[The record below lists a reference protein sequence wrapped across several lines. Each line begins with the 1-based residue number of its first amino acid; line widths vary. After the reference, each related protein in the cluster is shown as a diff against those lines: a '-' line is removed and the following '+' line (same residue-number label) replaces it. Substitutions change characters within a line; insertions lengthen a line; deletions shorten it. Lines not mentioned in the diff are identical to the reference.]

1 MRKKVADQI
10 IDYRL
15 NQKAP
20 RSYDVFEHL
29 FLSFVFFF
37 LFFFGE
43 FEEAFVVGAIL
54 NSILG
59 IKFEYV

>member
-1 MRKKVADQI
+1 
-10 IDYRL
+10 
-15 NQKAP
+15 
-20 RSYDVFEHL
+20 L